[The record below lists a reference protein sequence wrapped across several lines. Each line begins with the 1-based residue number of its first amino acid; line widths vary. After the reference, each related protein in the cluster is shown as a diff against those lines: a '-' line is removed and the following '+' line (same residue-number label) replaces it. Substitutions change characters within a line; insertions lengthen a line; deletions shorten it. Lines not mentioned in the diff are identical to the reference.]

1 MDDIMEKF
9 GKLLSDEESVKQ
21 LSELAHMLMSGSGE
35 PSPAPDDANDISAD
49 SSGGGE
55 FPDISMLMKLGSL
68 AGAVSK
74 NDKNAELLLAL
85 RPHLSEERQKKVDKA
100 VKMLRL
106 IAVWNIA
113 KESGF
118 LRDIL

>member
-1 MDDIMEKF
+1 MEKF

-35 PSPAPDDANDISAD
+35 PSPATDDANDISAD